1 MTHRRVTAFT
11 NVFVAN
17 GEVPNLT
24 RRFSATAILG
34 NTNGPVGRQASPC
47 SQTCYEKGDVRPCNE
62 ADDRTYPKTP
72 AVFQNLFGCRRAT
85 KRHIQMRPI
94 CSGVPSRGSRIVA
107 TTSTIPA
114 RLPRPNECVG
124 NSRPITQPATTN
136 PSHWRADSATR
147 AAEEHLPGLEA
158 GMPQNCPAMS
168 EPIVEPSSMRTAA
181 LR

>member
-11 NVFVAN
+11 NVFVAD

-72 AVFQNLFGCRRAT
+72 AVFQNLFGC
-85 KRHIQMRPI
+85 
-94 CSGVPSRGSRIVA
+94 
-107 TTSTIPA
+107 
-114 RLPRPNECVG
+114 
-124 NSRPITQPATTN
+124 PITQPATTN
-136 PSHWRADSATR
+136 PSHWRADTATR

-168 EPIVEPSSMRTAA
+168 EPIVEP
-181 LR
+181 